1 MRTTTR
7 SATKRASRTPKRS
20 PGMTQIS
27 ISLPEKIVAEVDKLA
42 SAENRNR
49 SNFIANYLKRLTET
63 KG

>member
-1 MRTTTR
+1 
-7 SATKRASRTPKRS
+7 
-20 PGMTQIS
+20 MTQIS